1 MEQTSSKTSEL
12 LWTKQYILTLI
23 VTTCMCVVLQMTMS
37 AIPLY
42 AGYLGGSSSLSGMMV
57 GGFTFAALLLRP
69 VSGTLLDNFGR
80 RIILLSGSLLI
91 IPACFS
97 YPFIISLPLLLI
109 FRILQGF
116 GFSAQSTAIG
126 AIVSD
131 LVPASRRAEGIG
143 YFGVANSI
151 GLAAGPALGLSI
163 IERAG
168 YTLLFYVAGAAAIV
182 CFAGGLLLK
191 YKGLGRAKAGSHG
204 KEKDIYGTLGAGSGK
219 TGRFV
224 LFEKTAVPA
233 GIILFLCAFTYGA
246 VITFLPAY
254 GKALGIENVGL
265 FFAVCAFSQLGIR
278 IVSGRL
284 TDRYGAWKVLIPVIP
299 LLALTFLLLSFS
311 SSLRDFIIVGI
322 LYGISYG
329 TAQPTLNA
337 VMFSVCPCERR
348 GSASAAY
355 YTCMD
360 AGVGL
365 GAILWGIISPGI
377 GLSGIYL
384 ASAGCILIA
393 FLAHLFILRKQLKN
407 WACGVVQ

>member
-1 MEQTSSKTSEL
+1 MEQASNKTSER
-12 LWTKQYILTLI
+12 LWTKQYILMLI
-23 VTTCMCVVLQMTMS
+23 VTTCMCAVLQMTMS

-42 AGYLGGSSSLSGMMV
+42 AGYLGGSNSFAGMMV
-57 GGFTFAALLLRP
+57 GCFTLAALLLRP
-69 VSGTLLDNFGR
+69 VSGNLLDNFGR
-80 RIILLSGSLLI
+80 RSVLLSGSFLV
-91 IPACFS
+91 IPVCFS
-97 YPFIISLPLLLI
+97 YAFINSLPLLLI
-109 FRILQGF
+109 IRILHGF

-126 AIVSD
+126 TIVSD

-143 YFGVANSI
+143 YFGAANSV

-163 IERAG
+163 IGWAG
-168 YTLLFYVAGAAAIV
+168 YTLLFYVAGAAAII

-191 YKGLGRAKAGSHG
+191 YEGLGKAKAIHGIAKAGSA
-204 KEKDIYGTLGAGSGK
+204 ETE
-219 TGRFV
+219 RFV

-254 GKALGIENVGL
+254 GKTVGVENVGS

-278 IVSGRL
+278 IISGRI

-299 LLALTFLLLSFS
+299 LLALSFLLLSFC
-311 SSLRDFIIVGI
+311 SSLRDFIVAGI

-355 YTCMD
+355 YTSMD
-360 AGVGL
+360 CGVGL
-365 GAILWGIISPGI
+365 GAILWGIISQGI

-384 ASAGCILIA
+384 ASAGCIFVA
-393 FLAHLFILRKQLKN
+393 FLAHLFILRKQLEN
-407 WACGVVQ
+407 G